1 MLTIEFESV
10 SLKGAFST
18 EPLIDH
24 NPKGVLITGRTRMAL
39 DLLRS
44 HVIGRSTN
52 TLCALQGSG
61 SGLSNCG
68 DAKVTDQ
75 DLTLL
80 PNQEILRFLI
90 SRWITRSS
98 WAYWRASAICL
109 TYCTI
114 NGKGTCVPAGC
125 RCRNVPL

>member
-80 PNQEILRFLI
+80 PNQEILRFDIAVDHTLVMGVLESLSNLFNI
-90 SRWITRSS
+90 LHDQWQGNLRS
-98 WAYWRASAICL
+98 
-109 TYCTI
+109 
-114 NGKGTCVPAGC
+114 C
-125 RCRNVPL
+125 RMSLP